1 MNAKEKVLK
10 EMTSASSV
18 NTQMIREQNRL
29 ITDMETALVVRIE
42 GQTGRKIHLSQAII
56 QNEAFTCFNSMKAAR
71 GEEAAEEK
79 LQASRGWLRRFK
91 KRSSLH
97 NITV

>member
-42 GQTGRKIHLSQAII
+42 DQTGHKIHLSQAII
-56 QNEAFTCFNSMKAAR
+56 QNEAFTCFNAMKAAR
-71 GEEAAEEK
+71 GEETSKTKKSLKLAEVD
-79 LQASRGWLRRFK
+79 S
-91 KRSSLH
+91 
-97 NITV
+97 